1 MGKRL
6 YVATRYEVEYDSSAG
21 FNWHWNEF
29 KNLLMCL
36 NVSVYDVEAEYT
48 DGYGDNWE
56 CPMNEFNAALDFLK
70 EHKDIIKGCEDSD
83 MSIELDGNDIY
94 LSDVYDGI
102 MSLECAEGYDDS
114 VAEVIRMM
122 ELYKEQ
128 CAKGDNDYMHF
139 TAF

>member
-1 MGKRL
+1 
-6 YVATRYEVEYDSSAG
+6 
-21 FNWHWNEF
+21 
-29 KNLLMCL
+29 MCL

-48 DGYGDNWE
+48 DGNGDNWE

-70 EHKDIIKGCEDSD
+70 EYKDVIKGCEDSD

-102 MSLECAEGYDDS
+102 MSLECAESYDES

>member
-6 YVATRYEVEYDSSAG
+6 YVATTYNVKYDSSAG
-21 FNWHWNEF
+21 FKWHWNDF

-36 NVSVYDVEAEYT
+36 GVSVCDVEEEYT
-48 DGYGDNWE
+48 DGNGDNWE
-56 CPMNEFNAALDFLK
+56 CPMDEFNTALDFLK
-70 EHKDIIKGCEDSD
+70 EYKDVIKGCEDSD
-83 MSIELDGNDIY
+83 MSIASESEDIY
-94 LSDVYDGI
+94 LSDVYDCI

-114 VAEVIRMM
+114 VTEVIRMM
-122 ELYKEQ
+122 ELYQEQ